1 MAMREKIQEVIVV
14 EGRDDTARLQEVYD
28 VDTIETNGS
37 AVSDQTIE
45 RIKRAQET
53 RGVIILTDPDYPGD
67 RIRAIVEE
75 RVKGCK
81 HAHLP
86 RSEAKGKRGKIG
98 VEHAS
103 PESLRRVLSAVYE
116 ERVDTGE
123 PVVTRKM
130 VLEAD
135 LIGGAAAASRRKR
148 LGVLLRIG
156 EPNAKQFVKRV
167 EALRVTIEEWE
178 QALAQLEEE
187 QG

>member
-1 MAMREKIQEVIVV
+1 MREKIQEVVVV

-67 RIRAIVEE
+67 RIRAIVDE

-86 RSEAKGKRGKIG
+86 RAEAKGKRGKIG
-98 VEHAS
+98 VEHAT
-103 PESLRRVLSAVYE
+103 PESIRRVLSE
-116 ERVDTGE
+116 LSERRIDTDAKL
-123 PVVTRKM
+123 VTRKM

-135 LIGGAAAASRRKR
+135 LIGGASASLRRKR

-167 EALRVTIEEWE
+167 EALRVTVEEWE

-187 QG
+187 QD

>member
-1 MAMREKIQEVIVV
+1 MREKIQEIIVV
-14 EGRDDTARLQEVYD
+14 EGRDDTARLQEVFD

-45 RIKRAQET
+45 RIRRAQEK

-86 RSEAKGKRGKIG
+86 RAEAKDKRGKIG
-98 VEHAS
+98 VEHAN
-103 PESLRRVLSAVYE
+103 PESIRRVLRSVFE
-116 ERVDTGE
+116 PRVETDQ
-123 PVVTRKM
+123 PIVTRKM

-135 LIGGAAAASRRKR
+135 LIGGTAAATRRKR

-156 EPNAKQFVKRV
+156 EPNAKQFV
-167 EALRVTIEEWE
+167 
-178 QALAQLEEE
+178 
-187 QG
+187 

>member
-1 MAMREKIQEVIVV
+1 MREKIQEVIVV
-14 EGRDDTARLQEVYD
+14 EGRDDTTRLQEVYD

-37 AVSDQTIE
+37 AVSKQTIE

-75 RVKGCK
+75 QVKGCK
-81 HAHLP
+81 HAYLP
-86 RSEAKGKRGKIG
+86 RAEAKDKRGKIG
-98 VEHAS
+98 VEYAS
-103 PESLRRVLSAVYE
+103 PATIRRVLEALYE
-116 ERVDTGE
+116 QRIETDM
-123 PVVTRKM
+123 PLVTRQM

-135 LIGGAAAASRRKR
+135 LIGGPDAARRRKR

-178 QALAQLEEE
+178 RALAQLEEE
-187 QG
+187 NH

>member
-1 MAMREKIQEVIVV
+1 MREKIQEIIVV
-14 EGRDDTARLQEVYD
+14 EGRDDTARLQEVFE

-37 AVSDQTIE
+37 AVSNQTIE
-45 RIKRAQET
+45 RIRRAQEK

-86 RSEAKGKRGKIG
+86 RAEAKGKRGKIG
-98 VEHAS
+98 VEHAT
-103 PESLRRVLSAVYE
+103 PESLRRVLRAVFE
-116 ERVDTGE
+116 PRVETNQ
-123 PVVTRKM
+123 PIVTRKM
-130 VLEAD
+130 VLDAD
-135 LIGGAAAASRRKR
+135 LIGGEAAAKRRKR

-167 EALRVTIEEWE
+167 EALGVTVEEWE